1 MSHRRNS
8 EISREEIENQTRK
21 YKKRRRKRKIA
32 GMFFVLA
39 IGAAV
44 YLFIQLQT
52 YTAVRVSDTYEDTG
66 AEDGSYRQFAGGVV
80 KYTRDGI
87 SYLDQSGERKWNQS
101 YQIKNP
107 FVEGNETSAAVADKG
122 GNDIYVFQ
130 KDGVKGEIHTTLPIQ
145 KISVSEQGIVCA
157 ILKNES
163 APERIVCYDTAGN
176 ILVEHKMSLEG
187 NGYPIDAAISP
198 DGQVMQVVYLYT
210 QDGAITSRIG
220 CYNFGE
226 EGEEKTD
233 HQVMDKSYK
242 ETIMADT
249 FFMSQNISAAVGDNF
264 LVIYKGKEMPE
275 EEAAVKIDKEIESV
289 FHNSK
294 YIGMVLKNERK
305 GGHELRLYN
314 TSGRRVLSKDF
325 SGNYS
330 NIKLCG
336 SQVIMYDGKR
346 CSIFLKNGI
355 QKFQGEMNNQILEI
369 FPVAGVNKYIVMNA
383 NGMEH
388 IRLVK

>member
-1 MSHRRNS
+1 MSYRRNS
-8 EISREEIENQTRK
+8 EISREEIENQTRN
-21 YKKRRRKRKIA
+21 YKKRKRKRKIA
-32 GMFFVLA
+32 GMFFALA
-39 IGAAV
+39 IGVAV

-80 KYTRDGI
+80 KYSRDGI
-87 SYLDQSGERKWNQS
+87 SYLNQSGERQWNQP

-130 KDGVKGEIHTTLPIQ
+130 RDGVKGEIHTTLPIQ

-220 CYNFGE
+220 FYNFGE

-242 ETIMADT
+242 GTIMADV
-249 FFMSQNISAAVGDNF
+249 FFMT
-264 LVIYKGKEMPE
+264 
-275 EEAAVKIDKEIESV
+275 
-289 FHNSK
+289 
-294 YIGMVLKNERK
+294 KNTK
-305 GGHELRLYN
+305 P
-314 TSGRRVLSKDF
+314 S
-325 SGNYS
+325 
-330 NIKLCG
+330 
-336 SQVIMYDGKR
+336 
-346 CSIFLKNGI
+346 
-355 QKFQGEMNNQILEI
+355 
-369 FPVAGVNKYIVMNA
+369 
-383 NGMEH
+383 
-388 IRLVK
+388 